1 MLKEG
6 SWKNEHAWTQI
17 HIHTIHSVQ
26 KNGHKESQ
34 RYIKNAR
41 TSIKRAEQGRRS
53 IKDYQRQRPTISSS
67 RLLEMT
73 RAAQS
78 IELALALMS
87 SARSSLFCS
96 KSSWRFAHHRDH
108 PFKMSEPPGF
118 CSIPRNT
125 VEQDH
130 QKAQCHKEAPK
141 VNLENQ
147 DSRWLRHVVLPSA
160 DAQICRSVGL
170 WCCPCWELW
179 SQPWKSHEF
188 RAPQTQL
195 QCDSVYGIFC
205 DRNIALHELH
215 EHRLLASG
223 RAETHR
229 LPAVIICSA
238 SEAECREHGLLWQ
251 LKAGAMSCPYRNH
264 PVVSRTAQR
273 CSKMLS
279 KYHQRLTASLQ
290 CTKLPGRGWCLQ
302 ATCSTC
308 DRRYMCMCDC
318 CNWSFA

>member
-1 MLKEG
+1 
-6 SWKNEHAWTQI
+6 
-17 HIHTIHSVQ
+17 
-26 KNGHKESQ
+26 
-34 RYIKNAR
+34 
-41 TSIKRAEQGRRS
+41 
-53 IKDYQRQRPTISSS
+53 
-67 RLLEMT
+67 MT

-108 PFKMSEPPGF
+108 PFKMFEPPGF
-118 CSIPRNT
+118 CSIPQNT

-147 DSRWLRHVVLPSA
+147 DSRWLRCHVVLPSA

-205 DRNIALHELH
+205 DRNIALHE
-215 EHRLLASG
+215 HRLLAESG

-229 LPAVIICSA
+229 LPCS
-238 SEAECREHGLLWQ
+238 CNNLFGLWGGMPR
-251 LKAGAMSCPYRNH
+251 AR
-264 PVVSRTAQR
+264 PVVTAQGWSNVLSIQKSPGR
-273 CSKMLS
+273 LEDCSKML
-279 KYHQRLTASLQ
+279 KDALQ
-290 CTKLPGRGWCLQ
+290 ISPEP
-302 ATCSTC
+302 
-308 DRRYMCMCDC
+308 DC
-318 CNWSFA
+318 VPAVH